1 MINACPECFA
11 VQAESFEHCM
21 TCGWEPRAIGKLL
34 DVFSAKDRQGLADYT
49 EHYEALA
56 EQDLSTSVLSR
67 AYLEAQAGRALDLLG
82 RIQGMRGLEV
92 GVGQGFLLQ
101 EAERRGAQMAGI
113 DVARSYLQSVHSR
126 TRAQLF
132 LGSGERL
139 PFLGS
144 FDFITATDVFEHVL
158 NPGAFLYSVNRA
170 LRIGGRLVL
179 RVPYRENVLTYAPQ
193 YGCKIPYAHLRS
205 FNGPLLRDLL
215 GHAGLKT
222 EQMLLDGFSLGIP
235 QPWMSGGETR
245 LSRLYLRLQQ
255 WLQHTGRDNPANIAR
270 LPTWLARLAMR
281 PTEICVLAR
290 KVGNLVKDVNGN
302 VAIQHA

>member
-11 VQAESFEHCM
+11 AQSAGFARCM
-21 TCGWEPRAIGKLL
+21 ACGWESRAIGELL
-34 DVFSAKDRQGLADYT
+34 DVFAAKDREGLADYT
-49 EHYEALA
+49 EHYDALA
-56 EQDLSTSVLSR
+56 EQDLSTSVLPR
-67 AYLEAQAGRALDLLG
+67 AYLGAQAGRALDLLG
-82 RIQGMRGLEV
+82 RLEGMRGLEV

-101 EAERRGAQMAGI
+101 EAESRGAQMTGI
-113 DVARSYLQSVHSR
+113 DVARSYLQSVRSR

-158 NPGAFLYSVNRA
+158 NPGAFLFSVNRA
-170 LRIGGRLVL
+170 LRNGGRFLL

-193 YGCKIPYAHLRS
+193 YGCTIPYAHLRS

-245 LSRLYLRLQQ
+245 LSRWYLRLQQ
-255 WLQHTGRDNPANIAR
+255 WLQRTGRDDPARIAR
-270 LPTWLARLAMR
+270 LPGWLARLAMR
-281 PTEICVLAR
+281 PTEICVVAR

-302 VAIQHA
+302 VVIRAA